1 EQLVYD
7 SLTRLYSRQGLVEIC
22 ENQSHLCHGSLLLL
36 GINKFRDINDSVGHH
51 NGDQL
56 LVSIAERLKQQ
67 FRDNALLA
75 RIGGD
80 EFAVFLS
87 NVDTETKIKQT
98 ERRLQQLFST
108 PFMVEGENVVMKISL
123 GIVQTQPNET
133 MPLWLRNASIALSYA
148 KQDSLTG
155 VCHYSPELASASKFR
170 TQMLTKIQTGIE
182 NREFIPH
189 YQPIVDLVSGTV
201 CGAEALARWH
211 SDSGMVSPLDFIPI
225 AEESGMIK

>member
-1 EQLVYD
+1 MGDWDSGMPKPGYVYETTVLVHAFNEMANNLRASFKALREQLVYD

-22 ENQSHLCHGSLLLL
+22 ENQSDLCHGSLFLL

-108 PFMVEGENVVMKISL
+108 PIYGGRRECSDEDFTWYCTNPAKRNHAFMVTQRQHRIKLRQTRLTDWCLSL
-123 GIVQTQPNET
+123 QPRTSE
-133 MPLWLRNASIALSYA
+133 RFKVSYA
-148 KQDSLTG
+148 NADQD
-155 VCHYSPELASASKFR
+155 P
-170 TQMLTKIQTGIE
+170 
-182 NREFIPH
+182 N
-189 YQPIVDLVSGTV
+189 
-201 CGAEALARWH
+201 WH
-211 SDSGMVSPLDFIPI
+211 
-225 AEESGMIK
+225 

>member
-1 EQLVYD
+1 AQHLANGDWDSGMPKPGYVYETTVLVHAFNEMANNLRASFKALREQLVYD

-22 ENQSHLCHGSLLLL
+22 ENQSDLCHGSLFLL

-133 MPLWLRNASIALSYA
+133 MPLWLRNASIALS
-148 KQDSLTG
+148 
-155 VCHYSPELASASKFR
+155 
-170 TQMLTKIQTGIE
+170 
-182 NREFIPH
+182 
-189 YQPIVDLVSGTV
+189 
-201 CGAEALARWH
+201 
-211 SDSGMVSPLDFIPI
+211 
-225 AEESGMIK
+225 